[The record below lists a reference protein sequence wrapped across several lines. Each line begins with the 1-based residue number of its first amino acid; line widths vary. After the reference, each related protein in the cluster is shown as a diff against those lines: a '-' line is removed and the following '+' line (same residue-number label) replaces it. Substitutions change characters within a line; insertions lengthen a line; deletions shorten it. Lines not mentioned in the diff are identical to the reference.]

1 MRPFLAT
8 AMHTSLATASR
19 AALFLAHSRAFSSP
33 FAAGWKLRSLEGTL
47 RTLDDAWDNSQTKKE
62 RVKKLRKGGLRHDKV
77 QGVTRA
83 GAFESSRRAP
93 AARPPRARRARPP
106 CVTCPNQ

>member
-1 MRPFLAT
+1 
-8 AMHTSLATASR
+8 MHTSLATASR

-93 AARPPRARRARPP
+93 AARPPRARRAPAARARP
-106 CVTCPNQ
+106 V